1 MVGAPMLGRPHLQ
14 IKYLKPLHCICFAY
28 AVRGAPDYCRAVRTL
43 AGTAPGWLV
52 RQGLMSSP
60 PRRV

>member
-1 MVGAPMLGRPHLQ
+1 MGQPAQWLPDFDHFNL
-14 IKYLKPLHCICFAY
+14 KLKPKTRMPVCILC
-28 AVRGAPDYCRAVRTL
+28 YCRAVRMFF
-43 AGTAPGWLV
+43 GTAPGWLV